1 MRLNCVHVY
10 FAFGVKLTGIMQ
22 KSLKMLQTQ
31 TGILRNQ
38 TNTHQSPARYTYI
51 NTKHI
56 DPHYVSASVYACTN
70 NNRIF

>member
-1 MRLNCVHVY
+1 
-10 FAFGVKLTGIMQ
+10 
-22 KSLKMLQTQ
+22 MLQTQ

-56 DPHYVSASVYACTN
+56 DLHYVSASVYACTN
-70 NNRIF
+70 NNWIF